1 MKSKRITLRKT
12 PINSCK
18 NITRKK
24 LKKGEK
30 KKKGWK
36 AKSPNN
42 KALYLSKMPGDNTLL
57 LIFQALIQIIQTLER

>member
-1 MKSKRITLRKT
+1 MQKHYKKEAEKR
-12 PINSCK
+12 
-18 NITRKK
+18 
-24 LKKGEK
+24 GK
-30 KKKGWK
+30 KKKRWK

>member
-1 MKSKRITLRKT
+1 MQKHYKKEAEKRGK
-12 PINSCK
+12 
-18 NITRKK
+18 
-24 LKKGEK
+24 K